1 MKTIKPFPKFE
12 TLEKDFPLSI
22 KTKTTVKW
30 NDLSPSVI
38 AKYIINK
45 KLVGKYIYKDYAEI
59 NEDVYETNKGMLK
72 IYDEK
77 LGIFV
82 NADIIFKRMIFEFFE
97 DDETK
102 QIQNCCKF
110 RYNKSPDEIIKKL
123 LLPSLKYE
131 INRVLERLDN
141 HWNAGFEKG
150 FLSIAYKNGTLIL
163 DVKSKKWKFKEEKN
177 PNFLAQV
184 YFNTN
189 FSNFIADK
197 KENRLL
203 NFLDFKLDLKT
214 KEKHDFIKALLFDWF
229 FIENKSHH
237 IICFVGRHSSGKSTF
252 MEHLKTFSNYGTWC
266 NNLTLSNLVGNK
278 FSVPDWFYSNNIICN
293 ETSEKYFK
301 DNSTF
306 KLLVAKEVLSVEQK
320 GLDVVFLRAFSK
332 LLCLGEDPIRIKSDG
347 GVDKRI
353 MNFNFTEQQF
363 DFTPLERFQYK
374 DYLEEIGEKDKTTN
388 DALLQYLAFQKYE
401 DISQILI
408 QGFIEFCNK
417 NYNDNKRKFKS
428 IYENLFGNDMEVF
441 ARVQNPFISGYETF
455 LEPNSRVCVHL
466 TSFLDILKELGV
478 ENYISSVETLK
489 EHLTKISSN
498 LRDYKDIKIFS
509 SPTKN
514 IKIKVEERGNQDF
527 YTTLVRKN
535 NYVFGLK
542 LREKNE
548 IYEIIAQKVRNT
560 EEVKQIYDRLRNSFF
575 TLTEESYKTLFPLEE
590 SKKIKIE
597 DIVKTEQQAI
607 DFKEVEAGADV
618 TPHGQNKRKVDL
630 MAEEI
635 DDYFNPNKAKSKAE

>member
-1 MKTIKPFPKFE
+1 MKKIKPFPKYE
-12 TLEKDFPLSI
+12 RLEKDFPLCTRTKSSI
-22 KTKTTVKW
+22 KW
-30 NDLSPSVI
+30 NDLSPSNI
-38 AKYIINK
+38 ARYIINK
-45 KLVGKYIYKDYAEI
+45 KLVGKYIYKDYAEK

-72 IYDEK
+72 IYNEE

-82 NADIIFKRMIFEFFE
+82 NADIVLKKMIFEFFE

-110 RYNKSPDEIIKKL
+110 RYSKSPDEIIKKL

-141 HWNAGFEKG
+141 HWNASFQKN

-177 PNFLAQV
+177 PDFLAQV
-184 YFNTN
+184 YFNTI

-203 NFLDFKLDLKT
+203 NFLDFKLDLQT

-237 IICFVGRHSSGKSTF
+237 IICFIGRNSSGKSTY
-252 MEHLKTFSNYGTWC
+252 MEHLKTFSGYKTWC
-266 NNLTLSNLVGNK
+266 NDLTLSSLVGNK
-278 FSVPDWFYSNNIICN
+278 FSVPDWFYSNNIVCN

-332 LLCLGEDPIRIKSDG
+332 LLCLGEEPIKIKVDG

-353 MNFNFTEQQF
+353 MNFHFSEKKYEF
-363 DFTPLERFQYK
+363 SEIERLQYK
-374 DYLEEIGEKDKTTN
+374 DYIDQIGEEDRTDN

-401 DISQILI
+401 DMSQILI
-408 QGFIEFCNK
+408 QGFEEFCNK
-417 NYNDNKRKFKS
+417 NYNDNKRKFKEV
-428 IYENLFGNDMEVF
+428 YEKIFGNDMEVF
-441 ARVQNPFISGYETF
+441 ARVQHTFINGYETF
-455 LEPNSRVCVHL
+455 LEPSERTCIQLKAFL
-466 TSFLDILKELGV
+466 TILQELEV
-478 ENYISSVETLK
+478 ENYITSVETLK
-489 EHLTKISSN
+489 EHIKIIGEKI
-498 LRDYKDIKIFS
+498 RDYKDIVKIFS
-509 SPTKN
+509 VGVTNKKIEVEEKGNQGFFKTLPKSNNFVFGFKLRSKEEIYDLILQHSKN
-514 IKIKVEERGNQDF
+514 SEKAMEIYNRLRSSFSTLTEKSFKDLFPLAEKIKV
-527 YTTLVRKN
+527 
-535 NYVFGLK
+535 
-542 LREKNE
+542 
-548 IYEIIAQKVRNT
+548 
-560 EEVKQIYDRLRNSFF
+560 
-575 TLTEESYKTLFPLEE
+575 
-590 SKKIKIE
+590 E

-607 DFKEVEAGADV
+607 DFKEAGAD
-618 TPHGQNKRKVDL
+618 TPHGHKTIDEIAK
-630 MAEEI
+630 EI
-635 DDYFNPNKAKSKAE
+635 DEYFDPKKQEVE

>member
-110 RYNKSPDEIIKKL
+110 RYSKSPDEIIKKL

-131 INRVLERLDN
+131 INRVLEKLDN

-163 DVKSKKWKFKEEKN
+163 DVKSKKWKFKEEKS

-514 IKIKVEERGNQDF
+514 IKVKVEERGNQDF

-560 EEVKQIYDRLRNSFF
+560 EEVKHIYDRLRSSFF

-590 SKKIKIE
+590 SKKIKVE
-597 DIVKTEQQAI
+597 DIVKTEQQALE
-607 DFKEVEAGADV
+607 FKQVAGADV
-618 TPHGQNKRKVDL
+618 TPHGQNKT
-630 MAEEI
+630 I
-635 DDYFNPNKAKSKAE
+635 DEMEKELIECLKAE

>member
-1 MKTIKPFPKFE
+1 MKKIKPFPKYE

-30 NDLSPSVI
+30 NDLSPSNI
-38 AKYIINK
+38 ARYIINK
-45 KLVGKYIYKDYAEI
+45 KIVGKYIYKDYAEV
-59 NEDVYETNKGMLK
+59 NEDVFETNKGMLK
-72 IYDEK
+72 IYNEE

-82 NADIIFKRMIFEFFE
+82 NADIVLKRMIFEFFE

-131 INRVLERLDN
+131 INRVLEKLGN

-163 DVKSKKWKFKEEKN
+163 DVKSKKWKFREEKS
-177 PNFLAQV
+177 PDFLAQV

-203 NFLDFKLDLKT
+203 NFLDFKLDLQT

-229 FIENKSHH
+229 YIENKSHH

-252 MEHLKTFSNYGTWC
+252 MEHIKTFSNYGTWC

-278 FSVPDWFYSNNIICN
+278 FSVPDWFYSNNIVCN

-353 MNFNFTEQQF
+353 MNFNFSEQQY
-363 DFTPLERFQYK
+363 DFTQLERFQYK
-374 DYLEEIGEKDKTTN
+374 DYLEKIGEKDKTAN

-408 QGFIEFCNK
+408 QGFMEFCNK

-428 IYENLFGNDMEVF
+428 VYENLFGNDMEVF

-466 TSFLDILKELGV
+466 TSFLDILKELGI

-514 IKIKVEERGNQDF
+514 IKVKVEENGNQGF
-527 YTTLVRKN
+527 FTTLVRKN

-548 IYEIIAQKVRNT
+548 IYEIIAQKVKNSS
-560 EEVKQIYDRLRNSFF
+560 EVKHIYDRLRSSFF

-590 SKKIKIE
+590 SKKIKVE
-597 DIVKTEQQAI
+597 DIVKTEQKVI
-607 DFKEVEAGADV
+607 DFTGVGAD
-618 TPHGQNKRKVDL
+618 TPHGHKRKVDII
-630 MAEEI
+630 AEQLDE
-635 DDYFNPNKAKSKAE
+635 YFNPKKNNKVEW

>member
-12 TLEKDFPLSI
+12 TLEKDFPLCT
-22 KTKTTVKW
+22 KTKTAIKW

-45 KLVGKYIYKDYAEI
+45 KLVGKYLYKDYAEA
-59 NEDVYETNKGMLK
+59 NEDVFETNKGMLK

-110 RYNKSPDEIIKKL
+110 RYSKSPDEIIKKL

-163 DVKSKKWKFKEEKN
+163 DVKSKKWKFKEEKS

-363 DFTPLERFQYK
+363 DFSQLERFQYK

-408 QGFIEFCNK
+408 QGFIEFCSK
-417 NYNDNKRKFKS
+417 NYSDNKRKFKS

-514 IKIKVEERGNQDF
+514 IKVKVEERGNQDF
-527 YTTLVRKN
+527 FTTLVRKN

-548 IYEIIAQKVRNT
+548 IYEIIAQKVRNS
-560 EEVKQIYDRLRNSFF
+560 EEVKKIYDRLRSSFF
-575 TLTEESYKTLFPLEE
+575 ILTEESYNTLFPLEE
-590 SKKIKIE
+590 SKKIKVE

-607 DFKEVEAGADV
+607 DFAGAD
-618 TPHGQNKRKVDL
+618 TPHGQNKKRKVDI

-635 DDYFNPNKAKSKAE
+635 DDYFNPDKINSKVE

>member
-1 MKTIKPFPKFE
+1 MKKEIKPFPKFE
-12 TLEKDFPLSI
+12 TLEKDFPLCT

-45 KLVGKYIYKDYAEI
+45 KLVGKYIYKDYAEA

-72 IYDEK
+72 IYNEE

-110 RYNKSPDEIIKKL
+110 RYSKSPDEIIKKL

-163 DVKSKKWKFKEEKN
+163 DVKSKKWKFKEEKS

-229 FIENKSHH
+229 YIENKSHH

-363 DFTPLERFQYK
+363 DFSQLERFQYK
-374 DYLEEIGEKDKTTN
+374 DYLEAIGEEDKTTN

-401 DISQILI
+401 DMSQILI

-417 NYNDNKRKFKS
+417 NYSDNKRKFKS

-514 IKIKVEERGNQDF
+514 VKVKVEERGNQDF
-527 YTTLVRKN
+527 FTTLVRKN

-548 IYEIIAQKVRNT
+548 IYEIIAQKVRNS
-560 EEVKQIYDRLRNSFF
+560 EEVKKIYDRLRSSFF

-607 DFKEVEAGADV
+607 DFKEVEAGAD
-618 TPHGQNKRKVDL
+618 TPHGQNKKRKVDL

-635 DDYFNPNKAKSKAE
+635 DDYFNPNKTKVE

>member
-12 TLEKDFPLSI
+12 TLEKDFPLCT
-22 KTKTTVKW
+22 KTKTAIKW

-110 RYNKSPDEIIKKL
+110 RYSKSPDEIIKKL

-163 DVKSKKWKFKEEKN
+163 DVKSKKWKFKEEKS

-363 DFTPLERFQYK
+363 DFSQLERFQYK

-417 NYNDNKRKFKS
+417 NYSDNKRKFKS

-514 IKIKVEERGNQDF
+514 IKVKVEERGNQDF

-548 IYEIIAQKVRNT
+548 IHEIIAQKVRNT
-560 EEVKQIYDRLRNSFF
+560 EEVKHIYDRLRSSFF

-590 SKKIKIE
+590 SKKIKVE
-597 DIVKTEQQAI
+597 DIVKTEQQALE
-607 DFKEVEAGADV
+607 FKQVAGADV
-618 TPHGQNKRKVDL
+618 TPHGQNKT
-630 MAEEI
+630 I
-635 DDYFNPNKAKSKAE
+635 DEMEKELIECLKAEW

>member
-45 KLVGKYIYKDYAEI
+45 KIVDKYIYKDYAEI

-82 NADIIFKRMIFEFFE
+82 NADTIFKRMIFEFFE

-110 RYNKSPDEIIKKL
+110 RYSKSPDEIIKKL

-163 DVKSKKWKFKEEKN
+163 DVKSKKWKFKEEKS

-184 YFNTN
+184 FFNTN

-203 NFLDFKLDLKT
+203 NFLDFKLDLQT

-229 FIENKSHH
+229 YIENKSHH

-363 DFTPLERFQYK
+363 DFSQLERFQYK

-401 DISQILI
+401 DMSQILI

-417 NYNDNKRKFKS
+417 NYSDNKRKFKS
-428 IYENLFGNDMEVF
+428 VYENLFGNDMEVF
-441 ARVQNPFISGYETF
+441 ARVQNPFISQYETF
-455 LEPNSRVCVHL
+455 LEPNLRVCVHL

-478 ENYISSVETLK
+478 ENYITSVETLK

-514 IKIKVEERGNQDF
+514 VKVKIEERGNQDF
-527 YTTLVRKN
+527 FTTLVRKN

-560 EEVKQIYDRLRNSFF
+560 EEVKQIYDRLRSSFF

-590 SKKIKIE
+590 SSKKIKVE
-597 DIVKTEQQAI
+597 DIVKTEQKGLE
-607 DFKEVEAGADV
+607 FADV
-618 TPHGQNKRKVDL
+618 KTPHGHKRKVDI

-635 DDYFNPNKAKSKAE
+635 DDYFNPDKINSKVE

>member
-1 MKTIKPFPKFE
+1 MKKIKPFPKYE

-30 NDLSPSVI
+30 NDLSPSNI
-38 AKYIINK
+38 ARYIINK
-45 KLVGKYIYKDYAEI
+45 KIVGKYIYKDYAEV
-59 NEDVYETNKGMLK
+59 NEDVFETNKGMLK
-72 IYDEK
+72 IYNEE

-82 NADIIFKRMIFEFFE
+82 NADIVLKRMIFEFFE

-131 INRVLERLDN
+131 INRVLEKLGN

-163 DVKSKKWKFKEEKN
+163 DVKSKKWKFREEKS
-177 PNFLAQV
+177 PDFLAQV

-203 NFLDFKLDLKT
+203 NFLDFKLDLQT

-229 FIENKSHH
+229 YIENKSHH

-252 MEHLKTFSNYGTWC
+252 MEHIKTFSNYGTWC

-278 FSVPDWFYSNNIICN
+278 FSVPDWFYSNNIVCN

-353 MNFNFTEQQF
+353 MNFNFSEQQY
-363 DFTPLERFQYK
+363 DFTQLERFQYK
-374 DYLEEIGEKDKTTN
+374 DYLEKIGEKDKTAN

-408 QGFIEFCNK
+408 QGFMEFCNK

-428 IYENLFGNDMEVF
+428 VYENLFGNDMEVF

-466 TSFLDILKELGV
+466 TSFLDILKELGI

-514 IKIKVEERGNQDF
+514 IKVKVEENGNQGF
-527 YTTLVRKN
+527 FTTLVRKN

-548 IYEIIAQKVRNT
+548 IYEIIAQKVKNSS
-560 EEVKQIYDRLRNSFF
+560 EVKHIYDRLRSSFF

-590 SKKIKIE
+590 SKKIKVE
-597 DIVKTEQQAI
+597 DIVKTEQKVI
-607 DFKEVEAGADV
+607 DFTGVGAD
-618 TPHGQNKRKVDL
+618 TPHGHKRKVDII
-630 MAEEI
+630 AEQLDE
-635 DDYFNPNKAKSKAE
+635 YFNPKKNNKVE

>member
-110 RYNKSPDEIIKKL
+110 RYSKSPDEIIKKL

-131 INRVLERLDN
+131 INRVLEKLDN

-163 DVKSKKWKFKEEKN
+163 DVKSKKWKFKEEKS

-229 FIENKSHH
+229 YIENKSHH

-363 DFTPLERFQYK
+363 DFTQLERFQYK

-417 NYNDNKRKFKS
+417 NYSDNKRKFKNV
-428 IYENLFGNDMEVF
+428 YENLFGNDMEVF

-498 LRDYKDIKIFS
+498 LKDYKDIKIFS

-514 IKIKVEERGNQDF
+514 IKVKTEERGNQDF

-542 LREKNE
+542 IREKNE
-548 IYEIIAQKVRNT
+548 IYEIIAQKVRNS
-560 EEVKQIYDRLRNSFF
+560 EEVKKIYDRLRNSFF

-607 DFKEVEAGADV
+607 DFKEVEAGAD
-618 TPHGQNKRKVDL
+618 TPHGQNKKRKVDII
-630 MAEEI
+630 AEQLDE
-635 DDYFNPNKAKSKAE
+635 YFNPNRNKAE

>member
-12 TLEKDFPLSI
+12 TLEKDFPLCT
-22 KTKTTVKW
+22 KTKTAIKW

-110 RYNKSPDEIIKKL
+110 RYSKSPDEIIKKL

-163 DVKSKKWKFKEEKN
+163 DVKSKKWKFKEEKS

-203 NFLDFKLDLKT
+203 NFLDFKLDLKI

-363 DFTPLERFQYK
+363 DFSQLERFQYK

-417 NYNDNKRKFKS
+417 NYSDNKRKFKS

-498 LRDYKDIKIFS
+498 LKDYKDIKIFS

-514 IKIKVEERGNQDF
+514 IKVKVEERGNQDF

-560 EEVKQIYDRLRNSFF
+560 EEVKHIYDRLRSSFF

-590 SKKIKIE
+590 SKKIKVE
-597 DIVKTEQQAI
+597 DIVKTEQQALE
-607 DFKEVEAGADV
+607 FKQVAGADV
-618 TPHGQNKRKVDL
+618 TPHGQNKT
-630 MAEEI
+630 I
-635 DDYFNPNKAKSKAE
+635 DEMEKELIECLKAE

>member
-45 KLVGKYIYKDYAEI
+45 KIVGKYIYKDYAEI

-77 LGIFV
+77 LGIFI
-82 NADIIFKRMIFEFFE
+82 NADTIFKRMIFEFFE

-110 RYNKSPDEIIKKL
+110 RYSKSPDEIIKKL

-163 DVKSKKWKFKEEKN
+163 DVKSKKWKFREEKS
-177 PNFLAQV
+177 PDFLAQV

-203 NFLDFKLDLKT
+203 NFLDFKLDLQT

-229 FIENKSHH
+229 YIENKSHH

-401 DISQILI
+401 DMSQILI

-417 NYNDNKRKFKS
+417 NYSDNKRKFKS
-428 IYENLFGNDMEVF
+428 VYENLFGNDMEVF

-478 ENYISSVETLK
+478 ENYITSVETLK

-498 LRDYKDIKIFS
+498 LKDYKDIKIFS

-514 IKIKVEERGNQDF
+514 IKVKIEERGNQDF

-548 IYEIIAQKVRNT
+548 IYEIIAQKVRNS
-560 EEVKQIYDRLRNSFF
+560 EEVKYIYDRLRSSFF

-590 SKKIKIE
+590 SKKIKVE

-607 DFKEVEAGADV
+607 EFDV
-618 TPHGQNKRKVDL
+618 TPHGQNKRKVDII
-630 MAEEI
+630 AEEI
-635 DDYFNPNKAKSKAE
+635 DDYFNPNKAKVE

>member
-12 TLEKDFPLSI
+12 TLEKDFPLCT
-22 KTKTTVKW
+22 KTKTAIKW

-110 RYNKSPDEIIKKL
+110 RYSKSPDEIIKKL

-163 DVKSKKWKFKEEKN
+163 DVKSKKWKFKEEKS

-417 NYNDNKRKFKS
+417 NYNDNKRKFKNV
-428 IYENLFGNDMEVF
+428 YENLFGNDMEVF

-607 DFKEVEAGADV
+607 DFKEVEAGAD

-635 DDYFNPNKAKSKAE
+635 DDYFNPNKAKVE

>member
-1 MKTIKPFPKFE
+1 MKTIKPFPKYE

-30 NDLSPSVI
+30 NDLSPSNI
-38 AKYIINK
+38 ARYIINK
-45 KLVGKYIYKDYAEI
+45 KLVGKYIYKDYAEV
-59 NEDVYETNKGMLK
+59 NEDVFETNKGMLK
-72 IYDEK
+72 IYNEE

-82 NADIIFKRMIFEFFE
+82 NADIVLKRMIFEFFE

-131 INRVLERLDN
+131 INRVLEKLGN

-150 FLSIAYKNGTLIL
+150 FLSIAFKNGTLIL
-163 DVKSKKWKFKEEKN
+163 DVKSKKWKFREEKS
-177 PNFLAQV
+177 PDFLAQV

-189 FSNFIADK
+189 FSSFIADK

-306 KLLVAKEVLSVEQK
+306 KLLVAKEILSVEQK

-332 LLCLGEDPIRIKSDG
+332 LLCLGEDPIRIKNDG

-353 MNFNFTEQQF
+353 MNFNFSEQQF

-401 DISQILI
+401 DMSQILI
-408 QGFIEFCNK
+408 QGFVEFCNK
-417 NYNDNKRKFKS
+417 NYSDNKRKFKS

-441 ARVQNPFISGYETF
+441 ARVQNPFISQYETF

-466 TSFLDILKELGV
+466 TSFLDILKELGI

-509 SPTKN
+509 SSTKN
-514 IKIKVEERGNQDF
+514 IKVKVEENGNQGF
-527 YTTLVRKN
+527 FTTLVRKN

-548 IYEIIAQKVRNT
+548 IYEIIAQKVRNS
-560 EEVKQIYDRLRNSFF
+560 EEVKYIYDRLRSSFF

-590 SKKIKIE
+590 SSKKIKVE
-597 DIVKTEQQAI
+597 DIVKTEQKGLE
-607 DFKEVEAGADV
+607 FADV
-618 TPHGQNKRKVDL
+618 KTPHGHKRKVDII
-630 MAEEI
+630 AKEI
-635 DDYFNPNKAKSKAE
+635 DDYFNPDKINSKVE

>member
-45 KLVGKYIYKDYAEI
+45 KIVGKYIYKDYAEI

-82 NADIIFKRMIFEFFE
+82 NADTIFKRMIFEFFE

-110 RYNKSPDEIIKKL
+110 RYSKSPDEIIKKL

-163 DVKSKKWKFKEEKN
+163 DVKSKKWKFKEEKS
-177 PNFLAQV
+177 PDFLAQV

-189 FSNFIADK
+189 FSNLIADK

-203 NFLDFKLDLKT
+203 NFLDFKLDLQT

-320 GLDVVFLRAFSK
+320 GIDVVFLRAFSK

-353 MNFNFTEQQF
+353 MNFNFSEQQY
-363 DFTPLERFQYK
+363 DFTQLERFEYK
-374 DYLEEIGEKDKTTN
+374 DYLEEIGEKDKTAN

-428 IYENLFGNDMEVF
+428 VYENLFGNDMEVF

-466 TSFLDILKELGV
+466 TSFLDILKELGI

-514 IKIKVEERGNQDF
+514 IKVKVEENGNQGF
-527 YTTLVRKN
+527 FTTLVRKN

-542 LREKNE
+542 LREKSE
-548 IYEIIAQKVRNT
+548 IYEIIAQKVRNS
-560 EEVKQIYDRLRNSFF
+560 EEVKYIYDRLRSSFF

-590 SKKIKIE
+590 SSKKIKVE
-597 DIVKTEQQAI
+597 DIVKTEQKGLE
-607 DFKEVEAGADV
+607 FADV
-618 TPHGQNKRKVDL
+618 KTPHGHKRKVDI

-635 DDYFNPNKAKSKAE
+635 DDYFNPDKINSKVE

>member
-82 NADIIFKRMIFEFFE
+82 NADVIFKRMIFEFFE

-110 RYNKSPDEIIKKL
+110 RYSKSPDEIIKKL

-131 INRVLERLDN
+131 INRVLEKLDN

-163 DVKSKKWKFKEEKN
+163 DVKSKKWKFKEEKS

-229 FIENKSHH
+229 YIENKSHH

-363 DFTPLERFQYK
+363 DFTQLERFQYK

-417 NYNDNKRKFKS
+417 NYSDNKRKFKNV
-428 IYENLFGNDMEVF
+428 YENLFGNDMEVF

-498 LRDYKDIKIFS
+498 LKDYKDIKIFS

-514 IKIKVEERGNQDF
+514 IKVKTEERGNQDF

-542 LREKNE
+542 IREKNE
-548 IYEIIAQKVRNT
+548 IYEIIAQKVRNS
-560 EEVKQIYDRLRNSFF
+560 EEVKKIYDRLRNSFF

-607 DFKEVEAGADV
+607 DFKEVEAGAD
-618 TPHGQNKRKVDL
+618 TPHGQNKKRKVDII
-630 MAEEI
+630 AEQLDE
-635 DDYFNPNKAKSKAE
+635 YFNPNRNKAE

>member
-12 TLEKDFPLSI
+12 TLEKDFPLCT
-22 KTKTTVKW
+22 KTKTAIKW

-110 RYNKSPDEIIKKL
+110 RYSKSPDEIIKKL

-163 DVKSKKWKFKEEKN
+163 DVKSKKWKFKEEKS

-363 DFTPLERFQYK
+363 DFSQLERFQYK

-417 NYNDNKRKFKS
+417 NYSDNKRKFKS

-514 IKIKVEERGNQDF
+514 IKVKVEERGNQDF

-548 IYEIIAQKVRNT
+548 IHEIIAQKVRNT
-560 EEVKQIYDRLRNSFF
+560 EEVKHIYDRLRSSFF

-590 SKKIKIE
+590 SKKIKVE
-597 DIVKTEQQAI
+597 DIVKTEQQALE
-607 DFKEVEAGADV
+607 FKQVAGADV
-618 TPHGQNKRKVDL
+618 TPHGQNKT
-630 MAEEI
+630 I
-635 DDYFNPNKAKSKAE
+635 DEMEKELIECLKAE

>member
-12 TLEKDFPLSI
+12 TLEKDFPLCT
-22 KTKTTVKW
+22 KTKTAIKW

-110 RYNKSPDEIIKKL
+110 RYSKSPDEIIKKL

-163 DVKSKKWKFKEEKN
+163 DVKSKKWKFKEEKS

-363 DFTPLERFQYK
+363 DFSQLERFQYK

-417 NYNDNKRKFKS
+417 NYSDNKRKFKS

-560 EEVKQIYDRLRNSFF
+560 EEVKHIYDRLRSSFF

-590 SKKIKIE
+590 SKKIKVE
-597 DIVKTEQQAI
+597 DIVKTEQQALE
-607 DFKEVEAGADV
+607 FKQVAGADV
-618 TPHGQNKRKVDL
+618 TPHGQNKT
-630 MAEEI
+630 I
-635 DDYFNPNKAKSKAE
+635 DEMEKELIECLKAE

>member
-12 TLEKDFPLSI
+12 TLEKDFPLCT
-22 KTKTTVKW
+22 KTKTAIKW

-110 RYNKSPDEIIKKL
+110 RYSKSPDEIIKKL

-163 DVKSKKWKFKEEKN
+163 DVKSKKWKFKEEKS

-363 DFTPLERFQYK
+363 DFSQLERFQYK

-417 NYNDNKRKFKS
+417 NYSDNKRKFKS

-514 IKIKVEERGNQDF
+514 IKVKVEERGNQDF

-560 EEVKQIYDRLRNSFF
+560 EEVKHIYDRLRSSFF

-590 SKKIKIE
+590 SKKIKVE
-597 DIVKTEQQAI
+597 DIVKTEQQALE
-607 DFKEVEAGADV
+607 FKQVAGADV
-618 TPHGQNKRKVDL
+618 TPHGQNKT
-630 MAEEI
+630 I
-635 DDYFNPNKAKSKAE
+635 DEMEKELIECLKAE